1 MNRSVI
7 FLDLLRLTLNGLFN
21 GWQAEQRLCVGDS
34 APYRF
39 RCLSSEQMAER
50 ARCTVAANCSINYII
65 SNTLLPVSFSC
76 KQKTCLMFSL
86 CMIHPTSSRIIICH
100 QINFTLFVSESWK
113 YSFLNTSHFN
123 LILAKTRECFFL
135 QETKLKERE
144 GWLTERHCESETIE
158 EEEDVVSVKQSG
170 GRGMETDAER
180 NTTVNQHS
188 PCSTMLQRHV
198 NNQTCSQRGN
208 SSSHLV
214 DLRHHHYYYWLGGN
228 RTEAEV
234 VR

>member
-100 QINFTLFVSESWK
+100 QINITLFVIESWK
-113 YSFLNTSHFN
+113 YSFSKYKSFQPHSSKNERMFFSIGN
-123 LILAKTRECFFL
+123 KAEGKRRMIDWKTLWEQNNRRGRRCC
-135 QETKLKERE
+135 QRETKRRKR
-144 GWLTERHCESETIE
+144 
-158 EEEDVVSVKQSG
+158 D
-170 GRGMETDAER
+170 
-180 NTTVNQHS
+180 
-188 PCSTMLQRHV
+188 
-198 NNQTCSQRGN
+198 
-208 SSSHLV
+208 
-214 DLRHHHYYYWLGGN
+214 GN
-228 RTEAEV
+228 RCREEYNSESTFALQYNAAETCQ
-234 VR
+234 

>member
-100 QINFTLFVSESWK
+100 QINITLFVIESWK
-113 YSFLNTSHFN
+113 YSFSKYKSFQPHSSKNE
-123 LILAKTRECFFL
+123 RMFFSIGN
-135 QETKLKERE
+135 KAE
-144 GWLTERHCESETIE
+144 GKRRMIDWKALWE
-158 EEEDVVSVKQSG
+158 
-170 GRGMETDAER
+170 
-180 NTTVNQHS
+180 
-188 PCSTMLQRHV
+188 
-198 NNQTCSQRGN
+198 
-208 SSSHLV
+208 
-214 DLRHHHYYYWLGGN
+214 
-228 RTEAEV
+228 
-234 VR
+234 

>member
-86 CMIHPTSSRIIICH
+86 CMNHHLPSNQLHFVRYWVLKVFFSKYKSFQPHSSKNERMFFSIGNKAEGKRRMIDWK
-100 QINFTLFVSESWK
+100 TLWEQNNRRGRRCCQRKTKRRKRDGNRCREEYNSEST
-113 YSFLNTSHFN
+113 F
-123 LILAKTRECFFL
+123 AL
-135 QETKLKERE
+135 QYNAAET
-144 GWLTERHCESETIE
+144 C
-158 EEEDVVSVKQSG
+158 Q
-170 GRGMETDAER
+170 
-180 NTTVNQHS
+180 
-188 PCSTMLQRHV
+188 
-198 NNQTCSQRGN
+198 
-208 SSSHLV
+208 
-214 DLRHHHYYYWLGGN
+214 
-228 RTEAEV
+228 
-234 VR
+234 